1 MIPRF
6 GFASV
11 SVRYRDLSVRYGL
24 GIGKLSAQYRF
35 NIGVHRLVFGIYHF
49 GIRSVSARYRD
60 LWARCRFGIRSA
72 SGPFGSISAR
82 SLDKSAR
89 CRHLSVRCRLGMG
102 SVLRPFG
109 SVSVRYRC
117 VCRLSIGIYRLGV
130 GSVSARCWDL
140 SVRFRFG
147 VSSVSISL
155 GSVWAWYRL
164 GLGIDR
170 PKLWPKS

>member
-1 MIPRF
+1 
-6 GFASV
+6 
-11 SVRYRDLSVRYGL
+11 
-24 GIGKLSAQYRF
+24 
-35 NIGVHRLVFGIYHF
+35 
-49 GIRSVSARYRD
+49 
-60 LWARCRFGIRSA
+60 
-72 SGPFGSISAR
+72 
-82 SLDKSAR
+82 
-89 CRHLSVRCRLGMG
+89 MG

-147 VSSVSISL
+147 VSSIPISL
-155 GSVWAWYRL
+155 GSVWALYRL

-170 PKLWPKS
+170 LGISLVSGSIDEVWAPHGLGMSSVSES